1 MTLET
6 FAATWISPIRNATV
20 DMLSAFFDTIVGS
33 GPAKGTKH
41 EGLDIVV
48 PVGTPVY
55 APRDGT
61 VKNIEFQP
69 GSGGNVLTL
78 EHGDGYE
85 TVYAH
90 LDSIAVKIGDRVTQ
104 GVEVAKSGD
113 TGFVTGP
120 HLHWVVKRNGN
131 EIDPLD
137 LFDPFRDVPDSIYR
151 GATDAL
157 VAWMER
163 ILEDDIAEGKTWGEW
178 LGGTALFNS
187 DFVGAPVGG
196 FGTKLAQALDK
207 LEWRDRVISPSDFE
221 ELASEILEAEGPTDP
236 IAALGDA
243 VGTIGAVFAFLLDP
257 VNWARILA
265 LIAGGAIAFVG
276 FRTMWEATNT

>member
-1 MTLET
+1 MTLDT
-6 FAATWISPIRNATV
+6 FSATWISPIRNATAA
-20 DMLSAFFDTIVGS
+20 MITAFFETIVGS

-41 EGLDIVV
+41 KGLDISV

-61 VKNIEFQP
+61 VKDIQFQP
-69 GSGGNVLTL
+69 GSGGNVLIL
-78 EHGDGYE
+78 EHDGGYE

-137 LFDPFRDVPDSIYR
+137 LFDPFRDVPDAVYR
-151 GATDAL
+151 GATDAI
-157 VAWMER
+157 VAWLR
-163 ILEDDIAEGKTWGEW
+163 RLLEDDIEEGKTWGEW
-178 LGGTALFNS
+178 LGVFNL
-187 DFVGAPVGG
+187 DFVGAPAGVN
-196 FGTKLAQALDK
+196 GTKIAQALDR
-207 LEWRDRVISPSDFE
+207 LEWRDRKIDPSDFE
-221 ELASEILEAEGPTDP
+221 ELASEILESEGPTDP